1 MILHIYSILDLKG
14 VAFATPF
21 FMHTDGIAIRSFQD
35 ALSDPKSALSQ
46 HPEDY
51 VLYRLGDFNDQ
62 GGKVEALADGPIALI
77 AGNGEVLSNG

>member
-1 MILHIYSILDLKG
+1 MILHMYSILDLKG

-35 ALSDPKSALSQ
+35 ALGDPKSELAR

-62 GGKVEALADGPIALI
+62 RGVVTPLEGGPLALI
-77 AGNGEVLSNG
+77 SGVGEVLSNG